1 MEDLLL
7 EEEEVVEDLQL
18 QLMPTLNF
26 PLLEVMED
34 VLQEVEVLLGVLIRA
49 LEIKISQVMVVPD
62 MHSSLKILRAL

>member
-1 MEDLLL
+1 MLL